1 MNNIENI
8 YTGYYDNV
16 ELTEEDIEHLITEDL
31 DEYIR
36 LAPIHNGKKI
46 VSEKAWDALYD
57 KEFGEYDSKN
67 SYSSE
72 EHSIFMKKL
81 VEFSNKYECRY

>member
-57 KEFGEYDSKN
+57 KELGEYDSKN